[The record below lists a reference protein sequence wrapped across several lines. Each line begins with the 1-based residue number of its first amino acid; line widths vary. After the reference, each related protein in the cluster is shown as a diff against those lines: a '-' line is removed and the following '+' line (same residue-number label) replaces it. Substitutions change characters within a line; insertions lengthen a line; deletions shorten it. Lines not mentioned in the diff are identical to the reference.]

1 MTKVFSIAKDHAPQD
16 DLTISSFSKINSE
29 NRITYF
35 SLGKRTEIS
44 PEAYP
49 GVQLYVGCFGSGS
62 FVFGERGDEKELP
75 ISEGDVLIVEGGRYC
90 GAKTKEGFVYTEI
103 IPGKEIK
110 MNEKLIAGDVFKL
123 TELLPYR
130 DGSIVNLDVA
140 SNDAMKFVV
149 MAFDAGTGLSEHA
162 APGEAIIFALEGEAI
177 IGYEG
182 TEHVLKTG
190 ENFHFAKAGKHCV
203 KADKKFKM
211 ALLLTLE

>member
-49 GVQLYVGCFGSGS
+49 GVQMYVGCFGSGS

-149 MAFDAGTGLSEHA
+149 MAFDDGQSLSPHA
-162 APGEAIIFALEGEAI
+162 APGDAIVFALDGKAVI
-177 IGYEG
+177 NYEG
-182 TEHVLKTG
+182 KDHEIKAG
-190 ENFHFAKAGKHCV
+190 ENFRFAKGGMHAV
-203 KADKKFKM
+203 RADGKFKM
-211 ALLLTLE
+211 ALLLCLK